1 MAILQ
6 KTLEDAAF
14 DGIFTE
20 VFHSEKLGLIN
31 ADQLRLFQL
40 NVVDN
45 IFNFE
50 ALKHFLLLN
59 IGQYIYS
66 RARMKKYKD
75 DNELTIVA
83 YKAVELM
90 RNRSN
95 GDDSWL
101 GDELGDI
108 LLYVFLEQIL
118 GAPKLFSKFD
128 VPTNGQLVPGSSGV
142 HLLQPDKSI
151 PSYQMVYGKSN
162 ITGDPRDAINAAF
175 VTLEAIKNDSSREMR
190 LVDSTAFDKEFPPD
204 VAEYLKNIIIPS
216 NNTSIK
222 RDTAFGVFLGYSLGL
237 DGDKY
242 QSEQFRTELE
252 RKMQLD
258 IKNHVSYIADKIK
271 AAKMERYSFY
281 FYFLPFN
288 EASGEKRSIMNSL
301 LGLKGGV

>member
-1 MAILQ
+1 MATLQ
-6 KTLEDAAF
+6 KTLLDAGF
-14 DGIFTE
+14 DGIFAE
-20 VFHSEKLGLIN
+20 VFHEEKLDLIN

-45 IFNFE
+45 AFNFE

-66 RARMKKYKD
+66 RARMKKYED
-75 DNELTIVA
+75 DKELTLVA
-83 YKAVELM
+83 LKAVELM
-90 RNRSN
+90 RNRGN

-118 GAPKLFSKFD
+118 GAPKLFNKFD
-128 VPTNGQLVPGSSGV
+128 VPTDGQLVPGSSGV
-142 HLLQPDKSI
+142 HLLQPDKNI
-151 PSYQMVYGKSN
+151 PAYQMVFGKSN
-162 ITGDPRDAINAAF
+162 IAGDPRDAINAAF
-175 VTLEAIKNDSSREMR
+175 DTLEAIKNDSSREMR
-190 LVDSTAFDKEFPPD
+190 LVDSTAFDKQFPSD
-204 VAEYLKNIIIPS
+204 VADYLKNIILPS
-216 NNTSIK
+216 SSNSSTH
-222 RDTAFGVFLGYSLGL
+222 DTAFGVFLGYSLGL
-237 DGDKY
+237 DGNNY
-242 QSEQFRTELE
+242 TSEQFRIELE

-288 EASGEKRSIMNSL
+288 EADGEKRGIMNSL
-301 LGLKGGV
+301 LGLRGGV